1 MRLIV
6 VNYSMSSKSLVFSH
20 QREVVRE
27 LSQFFETVEVFTT
40 EVSSE
45 PLPRNVKVSH
55 IPWKANS
62 PLSNVVTVL
71 KLLYPALIRNRTSVL
86 FTHMT
91 DVHAAILAP
100 LTWLLKMR
108 HILWYAHAKNSKYLI
123 WSSFF
128 VSKIV
133 SSTPGSCNL
142 GINKRKVLY
151 INQGIDS
158 KNFPYFARSPE
169 KLHKVF
175 YYGRLD
181 PSKNIH
187 ILPDLVFELNRSSD
201 SYSIDVF
208 GAPTNLESEKYFFDI
223 SSSHKAKSQKTSITF
238 HNPIA
243 RALIPGIAKNYD
255 IFLNLFSGSL
265 DKTLIEATFM
275 GMPVITWNREYCS
288 QFGTWSNSPVS
299 ETLVFIFMEL
309 EFINSL
315 KRTELHKEINRRLE
329 LAKRNH
335 SFEGWINRLVGVLKG
350 DKLGESLDIACYN
363 NY

>member
-6 VNYSMSSKSLVFSH
+6 VNYSMNSKSLVFSH

-40 EVSSE
+40 EVSSD
-45 PLPRNVKVSH
+45 PLPRKVKVSH
-55 IPWKANS
+55 IPWKVNS

-71 KLLYPALIRNRTSVL
+71 KLLYPALIRNRNSVL

-91 DVHAAILAP
+91 DVHSAILAP

-108 HILWYAHAKNSKYLI
+108 HVLWYAHAKKSKYLI

-142 GINKRKVLY
+142 GINNRKVLY

-158 KNFPYFARSPE
+158 KNFPYFARSS
-169 KLHKVF
+169 KRLRKIL

-187 ILPDLVFELNRSSD
+187 MFSDLVFELNRSPD
-201 SYSIDVF
+201 KYSIDVF
-208 GAPTNLESEKYFFDI
+208 GRPANLESEKYFFDVA
-223 SSSHKAKSQKTSITF
+223 SSRKAKSQKAPITF
-238 HNPIA
+238 HDPIA
-243 RALIPGIAKNYD
+243 RALIPDIAKKYD

-265 DKTLIEATFM
+265 DKTLIESTFM

-288 QFGTWSNSPVS
+288 QFGTWSNSSVS
-299 ETLVFIFMEL
+299 ETLDFIIMEF

-315 KRTELHKEINRRLE
+315 KDTELHKEINRRLE
-329 LAKRNH
+329 LAIRNH
-335 SFEGWINRLVGVLKG
+335 SFEGWINRLVVVLKE
-350 DKLGESLDIACYN
+350 GEIP
-363 NY
+363 

>member
-1 MRLIV
+1 VRLIV

-20 QREVVRE
+20 QREVVDA
-27 LSQFFETVEVFTT
+27 LSKFFETVEVFTT
-40 EVSSE
+40 EIGSE
-45 PLPRNVKVSH
+45 SLKKNVRVFH

-62 PLSNVVTVL
+62 ALRNMVSIIKT
-71 KLLYPALIRNRTSVL
+71 LYPVLIRNRTSVL

-91 DVHAAILAP
+91 DVHAAMLAP

-142 GINKRKVLY
+142 GINKRKILY

-158 KNFPYFARSPE
+158 KNFPYFGRRFNRLS
-169 KLHKVF
+169 KVM

-187 ILPDLVFELNRSSD
+187 MFLDLILRLNRSPYK
-201 SYSIDVF
+201 YSIDVF
-208 GAPTNLESEKYFFDI
+208 GRPANLESEKYFLDI
-223 SSSHKAKSQKTSITF
+223 ASSLTVNSQEASIIF
-238 HNPIA
+238 HDPIA
-243 RALIPGIAKNYD
+243 RALIPEIAKKFD
-255 IFLNLFSGSL
+255 IFLNLYAGSL

-275 GMPVITWNREYCS
+275 GMPVITWNEEYCS
-288 QFGTWSNSPVS
+288 QFGTWSDSSVS
-299 ETLVFIFMEL
+299 ETLDFIIK
-309 EFINSL
+309 EFESINSMS
-315 KRTELHKEINRRLE
+315 EIEIHKEIIMRLS
-329 LAKRNH
+329 LALRDH
-335 SFEGWINRLVGVLKG
+335 SFKGWINRLDGVLKG
-350 DKLGESLDIACYN
+350 GETS
-363 NY
+363 

>member
-40 EVSSE
+40 EVSSD
-45 PLPRNVKVSH
+45 PLPRKVKVSH
-55 IPWKANS
+55 IPWKVNS

-108 HILWYAHAKNSKYLI
+108 HILCYAHAKNSKYLI

-158 KNFPYFARSPE
+158 KNFPYLARSPE
-169 KLHKVF
+169 KLHKVL

-187 ILPDLVFELNRSSD
+187 IFPDLVFELNRSSY

-208 GAPTNLESEKYFFDI
+208 GRPANLESEKYFFDVV
-223 SSSHKAKSQKTSITF
+223 SSHKAKSQKTSITF
-238 HNPIA
+238 HDPIA
-243 RALIPGIAKNYD
+243 RALIPDIAKKYD
-255 IFLNLFSGSL
+255 FFLNLFSGSL
-265 DKTLIEATFM
+265 DKTLIETTFM
-275 GMPVITWNREYCS
+275 GMPVITWNGEYCS
-288 QFGTWSNSPVS
+288 QFGTWSNSSVS
-299 ETLVFIFMEL
+299 ETIDFIIREF

-315 KRTELHKEINRRLE
+315 KKIELKKEINRRLD
-329 LAKRNH
+329 LAIKNH
-335 SFEGWINRLVGVLKG
+335 SFEGWINRLVRVLKE
-350 DKLGESLDIACYN
+350 GETP
-363 NY
+363 

>member
-1 MRLIV
+1 
-6 VNYSMSSKSLVFSH
+6 
-20 QREVVRE
+20 
-27 LSQFFETVEVFTT
+27 
-40 EVSSE
+40 
-45 PLPRNVKVSH
+45 
-55 IPWKANS
+55 
-62 PLSNVVTVL
+62 
-71 KLLYPALIRNRTSVL
+71 
-86 FTHMT
+86 MT

-108 HILWYAHAKNSKYLI
+108 HIHWYAHAKNSKYLI

-158 KNFPYFARSPE
+158 KNFPYYARTP
-169 KLHKVF
+169 KRLRKVL

-187 ILPDLVFELNRSSD
+187 MFPDIVLKLNRSPD
-201 SYSIDVF
+201 KYSIDVF
-208 GAPTNLESEKYFFDI
+208 GQPANFESEKYFLDLT
-223 SSSHKAKSQKTSITF
+223 SSNKVKSHETSIIF
-238 HNPIA
+238 HGPIP
-243 RALIPGIAKNYD
+243 RALIPDIAKRYD

-265 DKTLIEATFM
+265 DKTLIETTFM

-288 QFGTWSNSPVS
+288 QFGTWSNSSVS
-299 ETLVFIFMEL
+299 ETLDFIIMEF

-315 KRTELHKEINRRLE
+315 KDAELQKEINRRLE
-329 LAKRNH
+329 LAVRNH
-335 SFEGWINRLVGVLKG
+335 SFDGWINRLVGVLKEG
-350 DKLGESLDIACYN
+350 GTG
-363 NY
+363 

>member
-1 MRLIV
+1 
-6 VNYSMSSKSLVFSH
+6 MSSKSLVFSH
-20 QREVVRE
+20 QREVVQE
-27 LSQFFETVEVFTT
+27 LSQFFEAVEVFTT

-45 PLPRNVKVSH
+45 PLPSNVKVSH

-91 DVHAAILAP
+91 DVHAAQLSP
-100 LTWLLKMR
+100 LTWILRMR
-108 HILWYAHAKNSKYLI
+108 HVLWYAHAKNSKYLF

-158 KNFPYFARSPE
+158 KNFPYFARSS
-169 KLHKVF
+169 KRLRKIL

-187 ILPDLVFELNRSSD
+187 LFPELVFKLNRSPD
-201 SYSIDVF
+201 KYSIDVF
-208 GAPTNLESEKYFFDI
+208 GQPASFESEKYFFDVT
-223 SSSHKAKSQKTSITF
+223 SSHMAKSQKAIIRF
-238 HNPIA
+238 HDPIV
-243 RALIPGIAKNYD
+243 RSLIPDITKRYD
-255 IFLNLFSGSL
+255 IFLNLYSGSL

-275 GMPVITWNREYCS
+275 GMPVVTWNREYCS
-288 QFGTWSNSPVS
+288 QFGTWSNSSLFS
-299 ETLVFIFMEL
+299 ESLDFIIT
-309 EFINSL
+309 EFEHINSL
-315 KRTELHKEINRRLE
+315 NEHDLNIEINRRLN
-329 LAKRNH
+329 LAIRNH
-335 SFEGWINRLVGVLKG
+335 SFQGWINRLVGVLKE
-350 DKLGESLDIACYN
+350 GETG
-363 NY
+363 

>member
-1 MRLIV
+1 M
-6 VNYSMSSKSLVFSH
+6 NSKSLVFSH

-40 EVSSE
+40 EVSSD
-45 PLPRNVKVSH
+45 PLPRKVKVSH
-55 IPWKANS
+55 IPWKVNS

-71 KLLYPALIRNRTSVL
+71 KLLYPALIRNRNSVL

-91 DVHAAILAP
+91 DVHSAILAP

-108 HILWYAHAKNSKYLI
+108 HVLWYAHANKSKYLI

-142 GINKRKVLY
+142 GINNRKVLY

-158 KNFPYFARSPE
+158 KNFPYFARSS
-169 KLHKVF
+169 KRLRMIL

-187 ILPDLVFELNRSSD
+187 MFSDLVFELNRSPD
-201 SYSIDVF
+201 KYSIDVF
-208 GAPTNLESEKYFFDI
+208 GRPANLESEKYFFDVA
-223 SSSHKAKSQKTSITF
+223 SSRKAKSQKAPITF
-238 HNPIA
+238 HDPIA
-243 RALIPGIAKNYD
+243 RALIPDIAKKYD

-265 DKTLIEATFM
+265 DKTLIESTFM

-288 QFGTWSNSPVS
+288 QFGTWSNSSVS
-299 ETLVFIFMEL
+299 ETLDFIIMEF

-315 KRTELHKEINRRLE
+315 KETELHKEINRRLE
-329 LAKRNH
+329 LAIRNH
-335 SFEGWINRLVGVLKG
+335 SFEGWINRLVVVLKE
-350 DKLGESLDIACYN
+350 GEIP
-363 NY
+363 

>member
-169 KLHKVF
+169 KLHKVL

-187 ILPDLVFELNRSSD
+187 IFPDLVFELNRPTD
-201 SYSIDVF
+201 TYSIDVF
-208 GAPTNLESEKYFFDI
+208 GRPTNLESEKYFFDVV
-223 SSSHKAKSQKTSITF
+223 SSHKSKGQEASITF
-238 HNPIA
+238 HDSIT
-243 RALIPGIAKNYD
+243 RALIPDIAKKYD

-265 DKTLIEATFM
+265 DKTLIESTFM

-288 QFGTWSNSPVS
+288 QFGTWSNSSVR
-299 ETLVFIFMEL
+299 ETLDFIIMEF

-315 KRTELHKEINRRLE
+315 TETKLNKEISRRLE
-329 LAKRNH
+329 LAIRNH
-335 SFEGWINRLVGVLKG
+335 SFEGWINRLVRVFKEG
-350 DKLGESLDIACYN
+350 ATP
-363 NY
+363 

>member
-1 MRLIV
+1 M
-6 VNYSMSSKSLVFSH
+6 
-20 QREVVRE
+20 RE

-71 KLLYPALIRNRTSVL
+71 KLLYPALIRNRNSVL

-91 DVHAAILAP
+91 DVHSAILAP

-108 HILWYAHAKNSKYLI
+108 HVLWYAHANKSKYLI

-142 GINKRKVLY
+142 GINNRKVLY

-158 KNFPYFARSPE
+158 KNFPYFARSS
-169 KLHKVF
+169 KRLRKIL

-187 ILPDLVFELNRSSD
+187 MFSDLVFELNRSPEK
-201 SYSIDVF
+201 YSIDVF
-208 GAPTNLESEKYFFDI
+208 GRPANLESEKYFFDVA
-223 SSSHKAKSQKTSITF
+223 SSRKAKSQKAPITF
-238 HNPIA
+238 HDPIA
-243 RALIPGIAKNYD
+243 RALIPDIAKKYD

-265 DKTLIEATFM
+265 DKTLIESTFM

-288 QFGTWSNSPVS
+288 QFGTWSNSSVS
-299 ETLVFIFMEL
+299 ETLDFIIMEF

-315 KRTELHKEINRRLE
+315 KETELHKEINRRLE
-329 LAKRNH
+329 LAIRNH
-335 SFEGWINRLVGVLKG
+335 SFEGWINRLVVVLKE
-350 DKLGESLDIACYN
+350 GEIP
-363 NY
+363 

>member
-1 MRLIV
+1 VRLIV

-158 KNFPYFARSPE
+158 KNFPYFARSS
-169 KLHKVF
+169 KRLRKIL

-187 ILPDLVFELNRSSD
+187 MFSDLVFELNRSPD
-201 SYSIDVF
+201 KYSIDVF
-208 GAPTNLESEKYFFDI
+208 GRPANLESEKYFFDVA
-223 SSSHKAKSQKTSITF
+223 SSRKAKSQKAPITF
-238 HNPIA
+238 HDPIA
-243 RALIPGIAKNYD
+243 RALIPDIAKKYD

-265 DKTLIEATFM
+265 DKTLIESTFM

-288 QFGTWSNSPVS
+288 QFGTWSNSSVS
-299 ETLVFIFMEL
+299 ETLDFIIMEF

-315 KRTELHKEINRRLE
+315 KETELHKEINRRLE
-329 LAKRNH
+329 LAIRNH
-335 SFEGWINRLVGVLKG
+335 SFEGWINRLVVVLKE
-350 DKLGESLDIACYN
+350 GEIP
-363 NY
+363 

>member
-1 MRLIV
+1 
-6 VNYSMSSKSLVFSH
+6 MSSKSLVFSH

-62 PLSNVVTVL
+62 PLRNVITVL
-71 KLLYPALIRNRTSVL
+71 KLLYPVLARNRSSVL

-158 KNFPYFARSPE
+158 RKFPYYARSP
-169 KLHKVF
+169 KRLRKIL

-187 ILPDLVFELNRSSD
+187 MFPNLVFELNRSPD
-201 SYSIDVF
+201 TYSIDVF
-208 GAPTNLESEKYFFDI
+208 GKPANLESEKYFFDVA
-223 SSSHKAKSQKTSITF
+223 SSHKAKSQKASITF

-243 RALIPGIAKNYD
+243 RALIPEIAKKYD

-265 DKTLIEATFM
+265 DKTLIETTLM

-288 QFGTWSNSPVS
+288 QFGTWSNSSVS
-299 ETLVFIFMEL
+299 ETLDFIIMEF

-315 KRTELHKEINRRLE
+315 KESELHIEIERRLE
-329 LAKRNH
+329 LAIRNH
-335 SFEGWINRLVGVLKG
+335 SFDGWINRLVGALKE
-350 DKLGESLDIACYN
+350 GETG
-363 NY
+363 

>member
-1 MRLIV
+1 VRLIV

-27 LSQFFETVEVFTT
+27 LSHFFEMVEVFTT

-45 PLPRNVKVSH
+45 PLPRNIKVSY

-62 PLSNVVTVL
+62 PLRNVVTVL

-91 DVHAAILAP
+91 DVHSAILAP

-142 GINKRKVLY
+142 GINKKKVVY

-158 KNFPYFARSPE
+158 KNFSFYARSLK
-169 KLHKVF
+169 KLHKIL

-187 ILPDLVFELNRSSD
+187 LFPDLVFELNRSSNC
-201 SYSIDVF
+201 YSIDVY
-208 GAPTNLESEKYFFDI
+208 GRPANLVSEKYYFDVA
-223 SSSHKAKSQKTSITF
+223 SSPKAKSQKTSITF
-238 HNPIA
+238 HDPIT
-243 RALIPGIAKNYD
+243 RALIPNIAKRYD

-288 QFGTWSNSPVS
+288 MFGTWSNSSVT
-299 ETLVFIFMEL
+299 ETLDFIIKEF

-315 KRTELHKEINRRLE
+315 KKIELNKEINRRLD
-329 LAKRNH
+329 LAIKNH
-335 SFEGWINRLVGVLKG
+335 SFEGWINRLVRVFKE
-350 DKLGESLDIACYN
+350 GETP
-363 NY
+363 

>member
-20 QREVVRE
+20 QREVVHA
-27 LSQFFETVEVFTT
+27 LSKFFETVEVFTT
-40 EVSSE
+40 EFGLES
-45 PLPRNVKVSH
+45 LPRNVKVSH

-62 PLSNVVTVL
+62 PLGNVVTVL
-71 KLLYPALIRNRTSVL
+71 KHLYPTLIRNRTSVL

-100 LTWLLKMR
+100 LTWFLQMR
-108 HILWYAHAKNSKYLI
+108 HILWYAHAKNSKYLV

-142 GINKRKVLY
+142 SINKRKVFY
-151 INQGIDS
+151 VNQGIES
-158 KNFPYFARSPE
+158 KNFPYFARSPR
-169 KLHKVF
+169 KLRKVL

-187 ILPDLVFELNRSSD
+187 FFPDLVFELNRSPD
-201 SYSIDVF
+201 KYSIDVY
-208 GAPTNLESEKYFFDI
+208 GRPTNLESEKYFFDI
-223 SSSHKAKSQKTSITF
+223 ASSHKAKNQKGLITF
-238 HNPIA
+238 HDPIT
-243 RALIPGIAKNYD
+243 RALIPDTAEKYD

-265 DKTLIEATFM
+265 DKTLIETTFM

-288 QFGTWSNSPVS
+288 QFGTWSNSSVS
-299 ETLVFIFMEL
+299 ETLEFIIMEF

-315 KRTELHKEINRRLE
+315 KENELNDEINRRLE
-329 LAKRNH
+329 LAIRNH
-335 SFEGWINRLVGVLKG
+335 SFDGWINRLVSVLEE
-350 DKLGESLDIACYN
+350 GETR
-363 NY
+363 